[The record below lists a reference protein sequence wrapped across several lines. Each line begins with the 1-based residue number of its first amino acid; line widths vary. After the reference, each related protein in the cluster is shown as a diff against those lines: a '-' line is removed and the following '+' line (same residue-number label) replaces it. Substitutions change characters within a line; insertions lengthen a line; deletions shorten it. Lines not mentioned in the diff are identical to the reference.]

1 MKRSG
6 LPRYAQDMSD
16 EAPKTL
22 MEALKRSVLAGQRKE
37 GLNPRDRERWLAE
50 AEEEKRQKAEK
61 KAKDEAYLK
70 KMIDDA
76 LKRARDRG
84 EL

>member
-1 MKRSG
+1 
-6 LPRYAQDMSD
+6 MSD

-22 MEALKRSVLAGQRKE
+22 MEALKQAVLSGQRQE
-37 GLNPRDRERWLAE
+37 GLNPGDRERWLAE
-50 AEEEKRQKAEK
+50 AEEEKRQKTEK